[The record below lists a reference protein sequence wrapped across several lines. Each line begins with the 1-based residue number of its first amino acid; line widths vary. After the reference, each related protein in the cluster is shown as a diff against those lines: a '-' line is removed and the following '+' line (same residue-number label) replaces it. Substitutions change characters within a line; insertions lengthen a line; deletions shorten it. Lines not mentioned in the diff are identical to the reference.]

1 MKKRIVAILAA
12 TSMAVMALTGCNLGK
27 APTTEVSG
35 DTLQIGIVAK
45 GYGDEFAK
53 QLAAA
58 YEAKTGIKTEV
69 VKSNA
74 NGDWVNGQ
82 LLAGAK
88 NNDIDVIFDIS
99 PRLMRN
105 VAVSNYVEG
114 YDRAYVDLSDI
125 YDKVPEGYDTDKT
138 LEELISPYAL
148 AASTWGGEEEGY
160 GDGKQYFAVYTTG
173 VEGLVYN
180 ADLFAEYKLEIPKTT
195 NQLFELMDQIK
206 NLKAENKDG
215 RTIYPYVYS
224 GKANYSNYLG
234 VAWWAQFDGE
244 DVFYNMLEGK
254 DASGTYSADSLKSP
268 GKLSAMT
275 IVSRILD
282 SDNGYTDEQCYTQN
296 FTDAQMKFL
305 DGQAFMMS
313 TGEWVEREMSSNFE
327 GQNLNIQL
335 MRVPINSDIILQCD
349 SVKSDDQLVEAIT
362 YIDGEGEK
370 PSYLSDADE
379 ARLKEARG
387 IICSEGNQHVAYIP
401 AYSNM
406 AQEAKDFLAFMYSKE
421 GQEIM
426 LQYSYGNMAP
436 LSVDVTKFDNYAT
449 LSAFQKSKYEMQTS
463 EIGFNLVGNCYYHP
477 MAYAGS
483 VETFYNVPTME
494 NAFGAVKTS
503 DTYMTAEEI
512 WLADY
517 NRMAAKWDNEMKEAG
532 VSN

>member
-1 MKKRIVAILAA
+1 M
-12 TSMAVMALTGCNLGK
+12 S
-27 APTTEVSG
+27 S
-35 DTLQIGIVAK
+35 
-45 GYGDEFAK
+45 
-53 QLAAA
+53 
-58 YEAKTGIKTEV
+58 
-69 VKSNA
+69 
-74 NGDWVNGQ
+74 Q

-88 NNDIDVIFDIS
+88 NNDIDIIFDIS

-105 VAVSNYVEG
+105 VAVSNYVSG
-114 YDRAYVDLSDI
+114 YERAYVDLSEI
-125 YDKVPEGYDTDKT
+125 YNEVPEGYDTDKT

-148 AASTWGGEEEGY
+148 AASTWGGDSEGY

-180 ADLFAEYKLEIPKTT
+180 ADLFAEYKLTIPKTT
-195 NQLFELMDQIK
+195 NQLFDVMDQIK
-206 NLKAENKDG
+206 KLKAKNNDG
-215 RTIYPYVYS
+215 RVIYPYVYS

-234 VAWWAQFDGE
+234 VAWWAQFDGV

-275 IVSRILD
+275 IVSKIMD
-282 SDNGYTDEQCYTQN
+282 SDNGYADEGCYTQN

-313 TGEWVEREMSSNFE
+313 TGEWVEREMSGNFGE
-327 GQNLNIQL
+327 QDLNIQL
-335 MRVPINSDIILQCD
+335 MRAPINSDIILQCD
-349 SVKSDDQLVEAIT
+349 SVKNEKQLIEAVT

-370 PSYLSDADE
+370 PSYLSETDE

-387 IICSEGNQHVAYIP
+387 VICSEGNQHVAYIP

-406 AQEAKDFLAFMYSKE
+406 AEEAKDFLAFMYSKA

-436 LSVDVTKFDNYAT
+436 LDVDVTKFDNYAE
-449 LSAFQKSKYEMQTS
+449 LSAFQKSKYGMQTS
-463 EIGFNLVGNCYYHP
+463 EVGFNLVGNCYYHP

-483 VETFYNVPTME
+483 VETFYNVPSME
-494 NAFGAVKTS
+494 NAFGAVKSS